1 MWRSAIIF
9 LVCQLAASAAQ
20 KAVVIIDTTARNY
33 LGTQLDD
40 WAYQVKRET
49 NFVVRIVETD
59 RWTGDY
65 TNNNWTSINSISNII
80 TRETPDALLLIGRLP
95 FVKIGA
101 FAPDGHNLRAAASRA
116 IFGCTNYTLPDT
128 TSWGLAGT
136 TVMESNVPS
145 DGIPDTLVASF
156 SFPVGVIDFSGM
168 TTNSNV
174 GTFASG
180 YYSGQGACRV
190 VDERNALKLYF
201 TNNLAYR
208 RKQWTNSW
216 TGLLYSPIAN
226 SSSVSASNTVVTWT
240 TTVAQTNISGGNWK
254 FVWEQLTLPDFSP
267 NYVTDAGSWVRAFWI
282 VSTKSYNW
290 EGYEGKGAESGVKYP
305 QRHLIPGLDNA
316 TPCLV
321 YSWSKSTFGV
331 TPTWTIKSTDVTVA
345 DAMRSSAASQ
355 GGVVTLDIFNVW
367 GDLTLQIPQYTQQA
381 PGASRVGTLS
391 VRTSQ

>member
-1 MWRSAIIF
+1 M
-9 LVCQLAASAAQ
+9 
-20 KAVVIIDTTARNY
+20 
-33 LGTQLDD
+33 
-40 WAYQVKRET
+40 
-49 NFVVRIVETD
+49 
-59 RWTGDY
+59 
-65 TNNNWTSINSISNII
+65 
-80 TRETPDALLLIGRLP
+80 
-95 FVKIGA
+95 
-101 FAPDGHNLRAAASRA
+101 
-116 IFGCTNYTLPDT
+116 
-128 TSWGLAGT
+128 
-136 TVMESNVPS
+136 
-145 DGIPDTLVASF
+145 
-156 SFPVGVIDFSGM
+156 
-168 TTNSNV
+168 
-174 GTFASG
+174 
-180 YYSGQGACRV
+180 
-190 VDERNALKLYF
+190 
-201 TNNLAYR
+201 
-208 RKQWTNSW
+208 
-216 TGLLYSPIAN
+216 LYSPIAN